1 MGLATFSFTLEN
13 QGFQLAISKKTA
25 IFAPHSQTGLTD
37 EGTEVPSFS
46 KQMISKKK
54 VKQLINERIEEL
66 DRGLFIVELYITANS
81 QINVELDKYE
91 GNVSVDDCIRVSRN
105 VEHNLDR
112 EEEDFEL
119 SVSSAGLDKPFRVFA
134 QYHKNIGRDVKVKRK
149 EGGKLEGTLIAATTE
164 QITVQNSR
172 KEKIE
177 GKKKK
182 ELIVEDHIIPMSNI
196 LETKIVI
203 SFK

>member
-1 MGLATFSFTLEN
+1 
-13 QGFQLAISKKTA
+13 
-25 IFAPHSQTGLTD
+25 
-37 EGTEVPSFS
+37 
-46 KQMISKKK
+46 MISKKI

-66 DRGLFIVELYITANS
+66 DNGLFIVDLRISSNN

-112 EEEDFEL
+112 EEQDFEL
-119 SVSSAGLDKPFRVFA
+119 SVSSSGLDKGLRVFA
-134 QYHKNIGRDVKVKRK
+134 QYKKNIGRDVKVKRK
-149 EGGKLEGTLIAATTE
+149 EGGKIEGTLIDATKE
-164 QITVQNSR
+164 QIIVQNSR
-172 KEKIE
+172 KERIE

-182 ELIVEDHIIPMSNI
+182 ETIVEDHIIPMSNV

>member
-1 MGLATFSFTLEN
+1 
-13 QGFQLAISKKTA
+13 
-25 IFAPHSQTGLTD
+25 
-37 EGTEVPSFS
+37 
-46 KQMISKKK
+46 MISKKK
-54 VKQLINERIEEL
+54 VTQLVNERIEEL
-66 DRGLFIVELYITANS
+66 DNGLFIVDLRISSSN

-112 EEEDFEL
+112 DEQDFEL
-119 SVSSAGLDKPFRVFA
+119 HVSSAGLDKGLRVFA
-134 QYHKNIGRDVKVKRK
+134 QYKKNIGRDVKVKRK
-149 EGGKLEGTLIAATTE
+149 EGGKIEGTLIDATEE
-164 QITVQNSR
+164 QIVIQNSR
-172 KEKIE
+172 KERIE

-182 ELIVEDHIIPMSNI
+182 QTIVEDHIIPMSNV

>member
-1 MGLATFSFTLEN
+1 
-13 QGFQLAISKKTA
+13 
-25 IFAPHSQTGLTD
+25 
-37 EGTEVPSFS
+37 
-46 KQMISKKK
+46 MISKKK
-54 VKQLINERIEEL
+54 VTQLVNERIEEL
-66 DRGLFIVELYITANS
+66 DNGLFIVDLRISSSN

-112 EEEDFEL
+112 DEQDFEL
-119 SVSSAGLDKPFRVFA
+119 HVSSSGLDKGLRVFA
-134 QYHKNIGRDVKVKRK
+134 QYKKNIGRDVKVKRK
-149 EGGKLEGTLIAATTE
+149 EGGKIEGTLIDATEE
-164 QITVQNSR
+164 QIVIQNSR
-172 KEKIE
+172 KERIE

-182 ELIVEDHIIPMSNI
+182 QTIVEDHIIPMSNV